1 MFVVRA
7 IVVVMIVSVTP
18 ASAQSSGPLEPQGG
32 LAWGALGMQG
42 DLGGGVNTSGVG
54 VVNTM
59 RAELDRNSWGE
70 RYDAALIFRFGGAYN
85 LTDHSQLFASFDWQ
99 QAEADPAEFGL
110 IAGQAITGQFSD
122 YQGWGIDAGY
132 RYFFGTT
139 LPFHPFVGGSIGFE
153 RIQAISLTLSSPV
166 YTVNDV
172 PFYDDSLVATWRLGT
187 GFLWPITGT
196 FGAHVSLDVKYSGV
210 LSDRSGIGNIGFE
223 RINDVGNRWTL
234 PVMTGVYIK
243 F

>member
-1 MFVVRA
+1 MSLVRVV
-7 IVVVMIVSVTP
+7 IVVIMGVAP
-18 ASAQSSGPLEPQGG
+18 AWAQSSGPLEPQRGMV
-32 LAWGALGMQG
+32 WGALGMQG

-54 VVNTM
+54 LLGSM

-70 RYDAALIFRFGGAYN
+70 RYDAALIFRVGGAYN
-85 LTDHSQLFASFDWQ
+85 LTEYSQLFASFDWQ

-110 IAGQAITGQFSD
+110 IAGQPITGEFSD
-122 YQGWGIDAGY
+122 YQGWGLDAGY
-132 RYFFGTT
+132 RYFFDTI
-139 LPFHPFVGGSIGFE
+139 LPFKPFAGGSIGFE
-153 RIQAISLTLSSPV
+153 RIQQISLTLSSPV
-166 YTVNDV
+166 YTVEDV

-187 GFLWPITGT
+187 GFLWPINDT
-196 FGAHVSLDVKYSGV
+196 FGAHVSLDIKYSGV

-234 PVMTGVYIK
+234 PVMTGIYVK